1 MIRYPVEYRNL
12 AATAFALLV
21 LLTSACSEKE
31 SATSTPAQTSE
42 APMAQVVEEQVAE
55 TAPAPEPVA
64 EPESSET
71 AEAASATETAAADD
85 SGAVGADI
93 YQKACKNCHDMG
105 VANAPKLGDSAAWAP
120 RIAKGNDALLQ
131 SVMKGLNAMPP
142 KGACMSCSDEE
153 LRSAMEYM
161 VGQSS

>member
-1 MIRYPVEYRNL
+1 MSKRTTEYWKPGIP
-12 AATAFALLV
+12 AIVLL

-31 SATSTPAQTSE
+31 SSAPTQMSE
-42 APMAQVVEEQVAE
+42 APPVAQVVEQQVTE

-64 EPESSET
+64 EPESSEA
-71 AEAASATETAAADD
+71 AEAASATATAAADD
-85 SGAVGADI
+85 SSAVGEDI
-93 YQKACKNCHDMG
+93 YLKACKNCHDLG
-105 VANAPKLGDSAAWAP
+105 VANAPKLGDDAAWAA

-161 VGQSS
+161 VEQSS